1 MTPLLITPAA
11 AAPVSDRSVRLAT
24 PADLSLVLHL
34 QAVYSDAL
42 GFLPRQTHQRYIDAN
57 QVVLV
62 CENGTPAG
70 FLSFIPAK
78 TGVCRIPQ
86 VAVHPDLL
94 RTALGTTLIGCIAGA
109 ALNGGCTMLRL
120 TSRSDLLC
128 NAAWPVLGFV
138 PSGYQTPRN
147 SRKRPL
153 IEWTLPLW
161 RDADFDA
168 ALQHHVTLA
177 PYTPPERIP
186 APRFGELP
194 CDAYCASLRC

>member
-1 MTPLLITPAA
+1 MNPLLITPTA
-11 AAPVSDRSVRLAT
+11 AAPVTSRSLRLAT
-24 PADLSLVLHL
+24 PADLSLIVHL

-42 GFLPRQTHQRYIDAN
+42 GFLPTQVHERYISAG
-57 QVVLV
+57 QVVIV
-62 CENGTPAG
+62 MENNAPAG
-70 FLSFIPAK
+70 FVSYIPAK

-94 RTALGTTLIGCIAGA
+94 RTALGTSLICCLADA

-120 TSRSDLLC
+120 TSRSDLQC
-128 NAAWPVLGFV
+128 NAAWPVLGFL

-161 RDADFDA
+161 RDADLDA
-168 ALQHHVTLA
+168 ALKHHVTLA
-177 PYTPPERIP
+177 PYTPPERTP
-186 APRFGELP
+186 APRFGDLP
-194 CDAYCASLRC
+194 CDAYYASLRC